1 MADAELKKAFTELK
15 NKSVE
20 TATRIKAV
28 DNQVKKIEQCKN
40 RGKHAE
46 LTYMEVKQTSG
57 DTKLYE
63 SVGRMFVLEDQDTI
77 LEQLKDRA
85 ANSRESIQ
93 KLENQ
98 KSYLSKNLKES
109 ENALRELV
117 ESKKTTIAK

>member
-28 DNQVKKIEQCKN
+28 DNQVEQCKN

-57 DTKLYE
+57 ATKLYE
-63 SVGRMFVLEDQDTI
+63 SVGRMFVLETQDTI

-85 ANSRESIQ
+85 AMSRESIQ

-98 KSYLSKNLKES
+98 KVYLSKNLKES

>member
-15 NKSVE
+15 TKSVE
-20 TATRIKAV
+20 TSARIKAV
-28 DNQVKKIEQCKN
+28 DGQIDQCRN

-46 LTYMEVKQTSG
+46 LTYMEVKQSG
-57 DTKLYE
+57 TETNYYE
-63 SVGRMFVLEDQDTI
+63 SIGRMFALESQETI

-85 ANSRESIQ
+85 SNNRESIQ

-98 KSYLSKNLKES
+98 KEYLNKNLKES

-117 ESKKTTIAK
+117 ESKKTTLVK

>member
-28 DNQVKKIEQCKN
+28 DNQIEQCKN